1 METQEGEEIMLRG
14 IRTLII
20 GMGEIGHSYR
30 NVLSSIHPVYCY
42 DIVGDWGEI
51 PNDIEVMHIATPYV
65 DGFENM
71 VREYAIKHKP
81 TIINVATTV
90 PPGTCE
96 SIGDNVCH
104 STTRGLH
111 PKLEIGIKNIVKH
124 IGGPMSERLA
134 AYFSMAGIPCY
145 CHKRAATTELAHILN
160 NVEYGVLL
168 MFADEMA
175 RICRAFGCDYIDSVV
190 KYKETYNHGFASI
203 DHASKCRPI
212 LTPPNGKIGG
222 HCVTQNAEM
231 MYPLLE
237 NLGVS
242 APLLRMVAEYNKKES
257 KR

>member
-1 METQEGEEIMLRG
+1 MVRG

-20 GMGEIGHSYR
+20 GMGEIGQSYR

-51 PNDIEVMHIATPYV
+51 PNDIEVMHIATPYI

-96 SIGDNVCH
+96 AIGDNVCH

-111 PKLEIGIKNIVKH
+111 PRLEIGIKAIVKH
-124 IGGPMSERLA
+124 IGGPMSEQLA
-134 AYFSMAGIPCY
+134 SYFAMAGIPCY
-145 CHKRAATTELAHILN
+145 CHKRAASTELAHILN
-160 NVEYGVLL
+160 NVEYGILL
-168 MFADEMA
+168 MFSDEMA
-175 RICRAFGCDYIDSVV
+175 KICRHFGCDYIESVV
-190 KYKETYNHGFASI
+190 KYKETYNQGFASI

-212 LTPPNGKIGG
+212 LTPPNGRIGG

-231 MYPLLE
+231 VTPILE
-237 NLGVS
+237 KAGVS
-242 APLLRMVAEYNKKES
+242 APLMRMLSEYNKQMES
-257 KR
+257 KKK